1 MGSRLMLGSG
11 SAPLL
16 NRLFHWITMERRA
29 NTCEKPSPHRNTS
42 SSVIGKWCALRAM
55 SIFFLVV
62 LGCLFYFIF
71 LNFGS
76 GDGTQNCLLYGL
88 AVTQPFPAFWVP
100 PLFFI
105 LSMSFIFTCV
115 FQMYSPPPIRVT
127 FFCCCCFFGLL
138 SVETI
143 CECVPRPLV
152 FLGLCVH
159 ENSHHG
165 AACVYPVP

>member
-16 NRLFHWITMERRA
+16 NRLFHCIPMERRA

-71 LNFGS
+71 LNFG
-76 GDGTQNCLLYGL
+76 L
-88 AVTQPFPAFWVP
+88 V
-100 PLFFI
+100 
-105 LSMSFIFTCV
+105 
-115 FQMYSPPPIRVT
+115 
-127 FFCCCCFFGLL
+127 FFCCREPGSQQRLVSARLPGLWTADATVAEL
-138 SVETI
+138 WDWLTEVPHRAS
-143 CECVPRPLV
+143 CEVQECIVLRSDIFWWLPDKIDV
-152 FLGLCVH
+152 WHFFLGKTHLDVSKLICRTSCH
-159 ENSHHG
+159 
-165 AACVYPVP
+165 